1 MTQARAHTEV
11 RELMEQMMTR
21 EATEMPP
28 LERGD
33 PPAAVPFSERGDPPE
48 AEEAHEPGAQQEIT
62 REDALY
68 EKYRE
73 PISRLTLMDDI
84 FMTKVFDGNVR
95 AAGYVL
101 RTILNKPDLKVTSVT
116 AQKVLKNLTGRSVRL
131 DVLAEDS
138 RGLKY
143 NIEVQKSEQGAHPKR
158 ARYYSAMIDSTLLAA
173 GAKGF
178 KMPESYVVFITES
191 DVLKGEAPLYHIE
204 RIVLEKRQYFRD
216 GEHII
221 YVNGE
226 CGDTTTAVGRLMHD
240 FHAQKAEE
248 MYSPELA
255 ESVRIYKESK
265 EEVTEMS
272 GVIEELIEK
281 AEESALKKDSV
292 DRIAGMLRR
301 NKTPQEIHDFCDYPM
316 ELIEEVKRE
325 LQTKEN

>member
-1 MTQARAHTEV
+1 
-11 RELMEQMMTR
+11 MEQMITH
-21 EATEMPP
+21 EAAAMPP
-28 LERGD
+28 LEKEDPPVAESPSERGD
-33 PPAAVPFSERGDPPE
+33 PPAAGDER
-48 AEEAHEPGAQQEIT
+48 AAGAQHEMS
-62 REDALY
+62 REDALC

-95 AAGYVL
+95 AAGAVL
-101 RTILNKPDLKVTSVT
+101 RTILNKPDLKVTSVS
-116 AQKVLKNLTGRSVRL
+116 AQKVLKSLTGRSVRL

-158 ARYYSAMIDSTLLAA
+158 ARYYSAMIDSTLLSA
-173 GAKGF
+173 GSKDF
-178 KMPESYVVFITES
+178 KMPESYVIFITES
-191 DVLKGEAPLYHIE
+191 DVLKGKAPLYHVE

-226 CGDTTTAVGRLMHD
+226 CQDTTTAVGRLMHD

-325 LQTKEN
+325 LQTQEN